1 MTKSQVDLKYLRTFN
16 LNLARFNK
24 EMHHRALSCTL
35 FDFVLRFQ
43 PTEQN
48 FLSSCPSSFFEVS
61 PRWTSHKLADS
72 LTRHIPA
79 VAKWQ
84 LTACMTAETL
94 HDWLMASWG
103 QHRDTALWV
112 CVHVMVRAPSWRNGE
127 CDTWV
132 DGVKRAGLK
141 TSRKT
146 RVEVCT
152 KKQACHR
159 EWGG

>member
-61 PRWTSHKLADS
+61 PR
-72 LTRHIPA
+72 
-79 VAKWQ
+79 
-84 LTACMTAETL
+84 
-94 HDWLMASWG
+94 
-103 QHRDTALWV
+103 
-112 CVHVMVRAPSWRNGE
+112 
-127 CDTWV
+127 
-132 DGVKRAGLK
+132 
-141 TSRKT
+141 
-146 RVEVCT
+146 
-152 KKQACHR
+152 
-159 EWGG
+159 